1 MHMMEKFWRRL
12 VEMMM
17 NIQRDMQKRS

>member
-1 MHMMEKFWRRL
+1 MMEKVWRRL

-17 NIQRDMQKRS
+17 NIQRDLQKKG